1 MIGTAFDTKTV
12 ASARGLGK
20 RFGDFVALDGID
32 FSLQEN
38 KIYGLLGCNGAGKTT
53 LMQILTG
60 QEFQTSGAVE
70 IFGQAPHEN
79 SRVLTDVCF
88 VKESQKYPDDFR
100 VAHVLATARHLLPR
114 WNEELAQTLLED
126 FDLPLCRKVKKL
138 SRGMTSALGVTV
150 GLASRAPLTLFDE
163 PYLGL
168 DAVARHLFYDRLLA
182 DYAEHPRTVV
192 LSTHLI
198 DEVSDLIEHVILIDK
213 GRIVLD
219 EDTDALR
226 EGAVVVSPWR
236 RSSQTSPRTRLS
248 CTVNRWE
255 ITNGLP
261 SRPPCRTP
269 NGTGRSTTV
278 CISSRSAFNNSWSA
292 VPRPPRRTRDDEPGP
307 DRLPHP
313 HRRLA
318 AARRVAT
325 GRAGRV
331 VHDRCGHL
339 RDGR

>member
-32 FSLQEN
+32 FSLQED
-38 KIYGLLGCNGAGKTT
+38 KIYGLLGRNGAGKTT

-60 QEFQTSGAVE
+60 QEFQTSGVVE
-70 IFGQAPHEN
+70 IFGQDPHEN

-88 VKESQKYPDDFR
+88 VKESQKYPDDFK
-100 VAHVLATARHLLPR
+100 VGHVLATARHLLPH
-114 WNEELAQTLLED
+114 WNEEFAQTLLED

-226 EGAVVVSPWR
+226 EGAVVVSGLAPLVADF
-236 RSSQTSPRTRLS
+236 TSNKTVLHRESLGNHERATVQASLS
-248 CTVNRWE
+248 DSERDRAMDD
-255 ITNGLP
+255 GLHFEP
-261 SRPPCRTP
+261 LSLQQLVV
-269 NGTGRSTTV
+269 RSTT
-278 CISSRSAFNNSWSA
+278 A
-292 VPRPPRRTRDDEPGP
+292 TKED
-307 DRLPHP
+307 
-313 HRRLA
+313 
-318 AARRVAT
+318 AR
-325 GRAGRV
+325 
-331 VHDRCGHL
+331 
-339 RDGR
+339 

>member
-20 RFGDFVALDGID
+20 RFGAFVALDGID

-38 KIYGLLGCNGAGKTT
+38 KIYGLLGRNGAGKTT
-53 LMQILTG
+53 LMQIFTG

-70 IFGQAPHEN
+70 IFGHAPHEN
-79 SRVLTDVCF
+79 SRALTDVCF
-88 VKESQKYPDDFR
+88 VKESQKYPDDFK
-100 VAHVLATARHLLPR
+100 VGHVLATARHLLPH
-114 WNEELAQTLLED
+114 WNEEFAQTLLED
-126 FDLPLCRKVKKL
+126 CDLPLCRKVKKL

-168 DAVARHLFYDRLLA
+168 DAVARHLFYDRLLV

-219 EDTDALR
+219 EDTDAPR
-226 EGAVVVSPWR
+226 EGAVIVITLQKWWPDIGHWFADAP
-236 RSSQTSPRTRLS
+236 RSVPM
-248 CTVNRWE
+248 VW
-255 ITNGLP
+255 LP
-261 SRPPCRTP
+261 AL
-269 NGTGRSTTV
+269 V
-278 CISSRSAFNNSWSA
+278 
-292 VPRPPRRTRDDEPGP
+292 
-307 DRLPHP
+307 
-313 HRRLA
+313 A
-318 AARRVAT
+318 AAGIVAAWALVRRAT
-325 GRAGRV
+325 A
-331 VHDRCGHL
+331 
-339 RDGR
+339 

>member
-1 MIGTAFDTKTV
+1 MIGTAFDTKTI
-12 ASARGLGK
+12 ASARSLGK
-20 RFGDFVALDGID
+20 RFGDVTALDDID

-38 KIYGLLGCNGAGKTT
+38 KIYGLLGRNGAGKTT

-60 QEFQTSGAVE
+60 QEFPTSGAVE
-70 IFGQAPHEN
+70 VFGQAPHEN

-100 VAHVLATARHLLPR
+100 VGHVLATARHLLPH

-226 EGAVVVSPWR
+226 EGAVVVSGLAPLVADF
-236 RSSQTSPRTRLS
+236 TSNKTVLHRESLGNHERATVQASLS
-248 CTVNRWE
+248 DSERDRAMDD
-255 ITNGLP
+255 GLHFEP
-261 SRPPCRTP
+261 LSLQQLVV
-269 NGTGRSTTV
+269 RSTT
-278 CISSRSAFNNSWSA
+278 A
-292 VPRPPRRTRDDEPGP
+292 TKED
-307 DRLPHP
+307 
-313 HRRLA
+313 
-318 AARRVAT
+318 AR
-325 GRAGRV
+325 
-331 VHDRCGHL
+331 
-339 RDGR
+339 

>member
-38 KIYGLLGCNGAGKTT
+38 KIYGLLGRNGAGKTT

-60 QEFQTSGAVE
+60 QEFQTSGVVE
-70 IFGQAPHEN
+70 IFGQDPHEN

-100 VAHVLATARHLLPR
+100 VGHVLATARHLLPH
-114 WNEELAQTLLED
+114 WNEEFAQTLLED

-213 GRIVLD
+213 GRIILD

-226 EGAVVVSPWR
+226 EGAVVVSGLASLVADFTSNKTVLHR
-236 RSSQTSPRTRLS
+236 ESLGNHERATVQTTLS
-248 CTVNRWE
+248 DSERDRAVDE
-255 ITNGLP
+255 GLHFEP
-261 SRPPCRTP
+261 LSLQQLVV
-269 NGTGRSTTV
+269 RSTT
-278 CISSRSAFNNSWSA
+278 A
-292 VPRPPRRTRDDEPGP
+292 TKED
-307 DRLPHP
+307 
-313 HRRLA
+313 
-318 AARRVAT
+318 AR
-325 GRAGRV
+325 
-331 VHDRCGHL
+331 
-339 RDGR
+339 

>member
-20 RFGDFVALDGID
+20 RFGDFIALDGID

-38 KIYGLLGCNGAGKTT
+38 KIYGLLGRNGAGKTT

-60 QEFQTSGAVE
+60 QEFQTSGVVE
-70 IFGQAPHEN
+70 IFGQDPHEN

-100 VAHVLATARHLLPR
+100 VGHVLATARHLLPH

-226 EGAVVVSPWR
+226 EGAVVVSGLAPLVADF
-236 RSSQTSPRTRLS
+236 TSNKTVLHRESLGNHERATVQASLS
-248 CTVNRWE
+248 DSERDRAMDD
-255 ITNGLP
+255 GLHFEP
-261 SRPPCRTP
+261 LSLQQLVV
-269 NGTGRSTTV
+269 RSTT
-278 CISSRSAFNNSWSA
+278 A
-292 VPRPPRRTRDDEPGP
+292 TKED
-307 DRLPHP
+307 
-313 HRRLA
+313 
-318 AARRVAT
+318 AR
-325 GRAGRV
+325 
-331 VHDRCGHL
+331 
-339 RDGR
+339 

>member
-38 KIYGLLGCNGAGKTT
+38 KIYGLLGRNGAGKTT

-60 QEFQTSGAVE
+60 QEFQTWGTVE

-100 VAHVLATARHLLPR
+100 VGHVLRAARHLLPH
-114 WNEELAQTLLED
+114 WDEELAQTLLKD
-126 FDLPLCRKVKKL
+126 FDLPVCRKVKKL

-182 DYAEHPRTVV
+182 DYAERPRTVV

-219 EDTDALR
+219 EDADTLRGGAL
-226 EGAVVVSPWR
+226 VVSGLTQLVEDFTSNKTVLHR
-236 RSSQTSPRTRLS
+236 ESLGNHARATVQTTLS
-248 CTVNRWE
+248 DLERNRAVDD
-255 ITNGLP
+255 GLRFEP
-261 SRPPCRTP
+261 LSLQQLVV
-269 NGTGRSTTV
+269 RSTT
-278 CISSRSAFNNSWSA
+278 STETTA
-292 VPRPPRRTRDDEPGP
+292 TKED
-307 DRLPHP
+307 
-313 HRRLA
+313 
-318 AARRVAT
+318 AR
-325 GRAGRV
+325 
-331 VHDRCGHL
+331 
-339 RDGR
+339 

>member
-38 KIYGLLGCNGAGKTT
+38 KIYGLLGRNGAGKTT

-60 QEFQTSGAVE
+60 QEFQTSGVVE

-100 VAHVLATARHLLPR
+100 VGHVLATARHLLPR

-226 EGAVVVSPWR
+226 EGAVVVSGLA
-236 RSSQTSPRTRLS
+236 SLVADFTSNKTVLHRESLGNHERATVQASLS
-248 CTVNRWE
+248 DSERDRAMDD
-255 ITNGLP
+255 GLHFEP
-261 SRPPCRTP
+261 LSLQQLVV
-269 NGTGRSTTV
+269 RSTT
-278 CISSRSAFNNSWSA
+278 A
-292 VPRPPRRTRDDEPGP
+292 TKED
-307 DRLPHP
+307 
-313 HRRLA
+313 
-318 AARRVAT
+318 AR
-325 GRAGRV
+325 
-331 VHDRCGHL
+331 
-339 RDGR
+339 

>member
-38 KIYGLLGCNGAGKTT
+38 KIYGLLGRNGAGKTT

-60 QEFQTSGAVE
+60 QEFQTSGVVE
-70 IFGQAPHEN
+70 IFGQDPHEN

-100 VAHVLATARHLLPR
+100 VGHVLATARHLLPR

-213 GRIVLD
+213 GRIILD

-226 EGAVVVSPWR
+226 EGAVVVSGLASLVADFTSNKTVLHR
-236 RSSQTSPRTRLS
+236 ESLGNHERATVQTTLS
-248 CTVNRWE
+248 DSERDRAVDE
-255 ITNGLP
+255 GLHFEP
-261 SRPPCRTP
+261 LSLQQLVV
-269 NGTGRSTTV
+269 RSTT
-278 CISSRSAFNNSWSA
+278 A
-292 VPRPPRRTRDDEPGP
+292 TKED
-307 DRLPHP
+307 
-313 HRRLA
+313 
-318 AARRVAT
+318 AR
-325 GRAGRV
+325 
-331 VHDRCGHL
+331 
-339 RDGR
+339 

>member
-20 RFGDFVALDGID
+20 RFGGFVALDGID

-38 KIYGLLGCNGAGKTT
+38 KIYGLLGRNGAGKTT

-60 QEFQTSGAVE
+60 QEFQTSGVVE

-100 VAHVLATARHLLPR
+100 VGHVLATARHLLPH

-168 DAVARHLFYDRLLA
+168 DAVARHLFYDRLLT

-226 EGAVVVSPWR
+226 EGAVVVSGLA
-236 RSSQTSPRTRLS
+236 SLVADFTSNRTVLHRESLGNHERATVQASLS
-248 CTVNRWE
+248 DSERDRAVDD
-255 ITNGLP
+255 GLHFEP
-261 SRPPCRTP
+261 LSLQQLVV
-269 NGTGRSTTV
+269 RSTT
-278 CISSRSAFNNSWSA
+278 A
-292 VPRPPRRTRDDEPGP
+292 TKEE
-307 DRLPHP
+307 
-313 HRRLA
+313 
-318 AARRVAT
+318 AR
-325 GRAGRV
+325 
-331 VHDRCGHL
+331 
-339 RDGR
+339 